1 MKAIQSKLGNIRM
14 IIGVDRLDYI
24 KGVPNKLMAF
34 DLFLSKYPQFQKQV
48 SLVQVAVPT
57 RTDVD
62 EYQNLKVTVD
72 GLIGLINGKYGKIQV
87 ARHGMFSCICR
98 IGSADYTP
106 IHFIYRSV
114 DFVELVSLY
123 KLSDICIVSSTRDG
137 MNLV

>member
-1 MKAIQSKLGNIRM
+1 METIRSKLGSIRM

-34 DLFLSKYPQFQKQV
+34 DLFLSKYPQFQKQI

-72 GLIGLINGKYGKIQV
+72 GLVGLINGKYGKI
-87 ARHGMFSCICR
+87 
-98 IGSADYTP
+98 
-106 IHFIYRSV
+106 
-114 DFVELVSLY
+114 
-123 KLSDICIVSSTRDG
+123 
-137 MNLV
+137 

>member
-1 MKAIQSKLGNIRM
+1 M

-34 DLFLSKYPQFQKQV
+34 DLFLSKYPEFQKQV
-48 SLVQVAVPT
+48 TLIQVAVPT

-62 EYQNLKVTVD
+62 EYQNLKTTVD
-72 GLIGLINGKYGKIQV
+72 GLVGLINGKYGKAQMV
-87 ARHGMFSCICR
+87 RHVMFCVCI
-98 IGSADYTP
+98 GTADYTP

-123 KLSDICIVSSTRDG
+123 RLSDICIVSSTRDG